1 MTAVNSS
8 LKKRTSKVEREED
21 LQCRGLKIIQDDRLY
36 TFTSDSVVLANF
48 VKIKKGEKA
57 VEIGAGS
64 GVISILLSAKMPVS
78 KIYAFE
84 LQNEM
89 ASLAKRNVALNLLE
103 DKIEVIN
110 DDIANFQNYVERAG
124 FSVVFSNPPY
134 MNSSNEN
141 AREVKAIARHDK
153 FLSCEKL
160 CKMGSALLKEKW
172 RFYLC
177 YPPERLCE
185 LFAEMSKCGLE
196 PKRMFLT
203 ENNKKQ
209 IKLCFI
215 EAVKGASH
223 GLKIL
228 PNLTVNDADGK
239 YLESLHTK
247 YF

>member
-89 ASLAKRNVALNLLE
+89 ASLAKRNVALNFLE

-110 DDIANFQNYVERAG
+110 DDICWLII
-124 FSVVFSNPPY
+124 VFIN
-134 MNSSNEN
+134 NS
-141 AREVKAIARHDK
+141 AIK
-153 FLSCEKL
+153 IVYF
-160 CKMGSALLKEKW
+160 
-172 RFYLC
+172 
-177 YPPERLCE
+177 
-185 LFAEMSKCGLE
+185 
-196 PKRMFLT
+196 
-203 ENNKKQ
+203 KQ
-209 IKLCFI
+209 T
-215 EAVKGASH
+215 S
-223 GLKIL
+223 
-228 PNLTVNDADGK
+228 TVI
-239 YLESLHTK
+239 
-247 YF
+247 